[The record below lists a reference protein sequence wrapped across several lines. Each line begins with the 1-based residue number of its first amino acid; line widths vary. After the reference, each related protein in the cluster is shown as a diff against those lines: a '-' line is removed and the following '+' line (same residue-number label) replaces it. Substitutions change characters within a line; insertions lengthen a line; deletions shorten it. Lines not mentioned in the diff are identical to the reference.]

1 MSPSFL
7 AYRFKIDFGFTE
19 ATIEEALPLFL
30 LCSLNHTHDI
40 FSNYATS
47 SNMDLK
53 GRCTMK
59 LQEENDKS
67 LKDRAV
73 NIQNY

>member
-1 MSPSFL
+1 MSPSIL
-7 AYRFKIDFGFTE
+7 AYRFKIDFRFTE
-19 ATIEEALPLFL
+19 ATIEAVLPLFL
-30 LCSLNHTHDI
+30 LCSLNHVYDI

-53 GRCTMK
+53 ERCTMK